1 MKRKIIKQG
10 HNTLTITLPS
20 DWVKRFNLQG
30 GNEIDLIEKDN
41 GLFLTTEKINSIKKA
56 EFDITGMDIPVI
68 WKYFMSVYREG
79 YDEILVK
86 FHPDTKLDSPHKFF
100 TYHQLDLRY
109 GKEREKKIAY
119 EVLQEFV
126 SRFIGLEIVKHGEDF
141 VLIKEQNL
149 LHA

>member
-56 EFDITGMDIPVI
+56 EFD
-68 WKYFMSVYREG
+68 
-79 YDEILVK
+79 
-86 FHPDTKLDSPHKFF
+86 
-100 TYHQLDLRY
+100 
-109 GKEREKKIAY
+109 
-119 EVLQEFV
+119 
-126 SRFIGLEIVKHGEDF
+126 
-141 VLIKEQNL
+141 
-149 LHA
+149 